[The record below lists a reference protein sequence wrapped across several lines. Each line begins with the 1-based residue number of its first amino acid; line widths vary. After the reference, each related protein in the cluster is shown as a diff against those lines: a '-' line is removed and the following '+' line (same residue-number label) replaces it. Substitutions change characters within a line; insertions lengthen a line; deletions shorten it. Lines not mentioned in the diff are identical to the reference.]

1 MEQSP
6 GGSACAEPERRV
18 QDKSPF
24 ARQGEAEG
32 TDRTSDRGPAFAN
45 AGTGR
50 RGMDCRLSPMAPR
63 VLVSEYQYYDF
74 RAIDR
79 PLTEKEMTVL
89 RSISTRAA
97 ITTTSFSN
105 HYEWGD
111 LKANPS
117 KLLEKYF
124 DAFVYFANWGTHEFY
139 IRLPQESVDYK
150 LLKAM
155 VPGETVRVRR
165 TARFVIVEFGSES
178 EWDGKDDGTAWMASL
193 MPLRSDLLRGDLRC
207 LYLGWLR
214 CAQDRGLDEDK
225 LEPPVPAGLGELSGP
240 LHALIEFLEI
250 DEDLVEVAAQA
261 SKPLTAGPS
270 RRELSAWIRDLPE
283 KDKDELLITAAVD
296 QGERWRNDLVR
307 RSRRTDLQQTSAVLA
322 ASERR
327 KAGDLLAA
335 AQTRAKERARLL
347 NEQRTAEAAKRRAED
362 LANRAWYL
370 DQLGRRQLEI
380 WKQVAAH
387 VQTRQPKDYDRAV
400 SLLTDL
406 HDLAVCRG
414 QTAGFQTALEKI
426 RQVHA
431 AKESFLRRLAKAN
444 L

>member
-1 MEQSP
+1 
-6 GGSACAEPERRV
+6 
-18 QDKSPF
+18 
-24 ARQGEAEG
+24 
-32 TDRTSDRGPAFAN
+32 
-45 AGTGR
+45 
-50 RGMDCRLSPMAPR
+50 MDCGLSPLVPR
-63 VLVSEYQYYDF
+63 FLVSEYQYYDF
-74 RAIDR
+74 RALDR
-79 PLTEKEMTVL
+79 PLTRNEMAAL

-97 ITTTSFSN
+97 ITATSFTN

-117 KLLEKYF
+117 KLLEKHF
-124 DAFVYFANWGTHEFY
+124 DAFVYVANWGTHEFY
-139 IRLPQESVDYK
+139 IRLPQGSVDYK

-155 VPGETVRVRR
+155 VPGESLRVRK
-165 TARFVIVEFGSES
+165 TATFVIVEFGFGS
-178 EWDGKDDGTAWMASL
+178 EWDGEDDGTGWMASL
-193 MPLRSDLLRGDLRC
+193 MPLRSDLLRGDFRC

-214 CAQDRGLDEDK
+214 CAQDGGLDEDK
-225 LEPPVPAGLGELSGP
+225 LEPPVPAGLKELSGP

-250 DEDLVEVAAQA
+250 DVDLVEVAGQA
-261 SKPLTAGPS
+261 SKPLAAGPS
-270 RRELSAWIRDLPE
+270 RRELSAWIRSLPE
-283 KDKDELLITAAVD
+283 KDKNELLITAALD
-296 QGERWRNDLVR
+296 QGARWRNDLVR
-307 RSRRTDLQQTSAVLA
+307 RLRRTNLQQTSDVLA

-335 AQTRAKERARLL
+335 AHVRAKERARLL
-347 NEQRTAEAAKRRAED
+347 NEQRTGEAAKRRAED
-362 LANRAWYL
+362 LANRARYL

-406 HDLAVCRG
+406 HDLSVRRG

-426 RQVHA
+426 RQIHA
-431 AKESFLRRLAKAN
+431 AKERFLRRLAKAN

>member
-1 MEQSP
+1 
-6 GGSACAEPERRV
+6 
-18 QDKSPF
+18 
-24 ARQGEAEG
+24 
-32 TDRTSDRGPAFAN
+32 
-45 AGTGR
+45 
-50 RGMDCRLSPMAPR
+50 
-63 VLVSEYQYYDF
+63 VSEYQYYDF
-74 RAIDR
+74 RALDR
-79 PLTEKEMTVL
+79 PLTRNEMAAL

-97 ITTTSFSN
+97 IIVTSFTN

-124 DAFVYFANWGTHEFY
+124 DAFVYVANWGTREFH
-139 IRLPQESVDYK
+139 IRLPQGSIDYK

-155 VPGETVRVRR
+155 VAGESLRVRK
-165 TARFVIVEFGSES
+165 TAAFVILEFALES
-178 EWDGKDDGTAWMASL
+178 EWDGEDDGTGWMASL
-193 MPLRSDLLRGDLRC
+193 MPLRSDLIRGDLRC

-214 CAQDRGLDEDK
+214 CAQDDGLDENK
-225 LEPPVPAGLGELSGP
+225 LEPPVPAGLEELSGP
-240 LHALIEFLEI
+240 LHALIEFLKI

-261 SKPLTAGPS
+261 SKPLAAGPS
-270 RRELSAWIRDLPE
+270 RRELSAWIRGLPE
-283 KDKDELLITAAVD
+283 KDNNELLITAATD
-296 QGERWRNDLVR
+296 RGERWRNDLVR
-307 RSRRTDLQQTSAVLA
+307 RFRRTNLQQASDVLA

-335 AQTRAKERARLL
+335 ARARAKERARLL
-347 NEQRTAEAAKRRAED
+347 NKQRAVESAKRTAED
-362 LANRAWYL
+362 LANRARYL
-370 DQLGRRQLEI
+370 DQLGQRQSEI

-387 VQTRQPKDYDRAV
+387 VQTRQPKDYERAV

-406 HDLAVCRG
+406 HDLAVRRG
-414 QTAGFQTALEKI
+414 QTAGFQTALRKI

>member
-1 MEQSP
+1 M
-6 GGSACAEPERRV
+6 
-18 QDKSPF
+18 
-24 ARQGEAEG
+24 
-32 TDRTSDRGPAFAN
+32 
-45 AGTGR
+45 
-50 RGMDCRLSPMAPR
+50 
-63 VLVSEYQYYDF
+63 SEYQYYDF
-74 RAIDR
+74 RALDR
-79 PLTEKEMTVL
+79 PLTRNEMAAL

-97 ITTTSFSN
+97 ITATSFTN

-124 DAFVYFANWGTHEFY
+124 DAFVYVANWGTHEFY
-139 IRLPQESVDYK
+139 IRLPHGSVDYK

-155 VPGETVRVRR
+155 VPGESLRVRK
-165 TARFVIVEFGSES
+165 TATFVIVEFGFES
-178 EWDGKDDGTAWMASL
+178 EWDGEDDGTGWMASL

-261 SKPLTAGPS
+261 SKPLAAGPS
-270 RRELSAWIRDLPE
+270 RRELSAWIRGLPE
-283 KDKDELLITAAVD
+283 KDKEELLITAAVD

-307 RSRRTDLQQTSAVLA
+307 RFRRTNLQQISDVLA

-335 AQTRAKERARLL
+335 ADARAKERARLL
-347 NEQRTAEAAKRRAED
+347 NEQHTAEAAKRKEED
-362 LANRAWYL
+362 LANRARYL

-406 HDLAVCRG
+406 HDLAVWRG
-414 QTAGFQTALEKI
+414 QTAEFQAALEKI
-426 RQVHA
+426 RQIHA
-431 AKESFLRRLAKAN
+431 AKGSFLRRLAMAN

>member
-1 MEQSP
+1 
-6 GGSACAEPERRV
+6 
-18 QDKSPF
+18 
-24 ARQGEAEG
+24 
-32 TDRTSDRGPAFAN
+32 
-45 AGTGR
+45 
-50 RGMDCRLSPMAPR
+50 
-63 VLVSEYQYYDF
+63 VSEYQYYDF

-79 PLTEKEMTVL
+79 PLTKKEMAAL
-89 RSISTRAA
+89 RSISSRAA
-97 ITTTSFSN
+97 ITATSFTN

-111 LKANPS
+111 LKADPS

-124 DAFVYFANWGTHEFY
+124 DAFVYVANWGTHEFY

-155 VPGETVRVRR
+155 VPGETVRVRK

-178 EWDGKDDGTAWMASL
+178 EWDGEDDGTGWMASL

-214 CAQDRGLDEDK
+214 SAQDGGLDEDE
-225 LEPPVPAGLGELSGP
+225 LEPPVPTGLQELSGP
-240 LHALIEFLEI
+240 LDALIEFLEI

-261 SKPLTAGPS
+261 SEPLSAGPS
-270 RRELSAWIRDLPE
+270 RKELSAWIRCLPE
-283 KDKDELLITAAVD
+283 KDKNKLLIAGAVE
-296 QGERWRNDLVR
+296 QGERWRNDLVQRFR
-307 RSRRTDLQQTSAVLA
+307 RKSLPQTSDVPAE
-322 ASERR
+322 SELR

-335 AQTRAKERARLL
+335 AHARAKEKARLL
-347 NEQRTAEAAKRRAED
+347 NEQRLAEVAKRRAED
-362 LANRAWYL
+362 EASRTRYL
-370 DQLGRRQLEI
+370 DQLGRRQPEI

-387 VQTRQPKDYDRAV
+387 IQTRQPKDYDKAV

-406 HDLAVCRG
+406 HDLAVRRS

-431 AKESFLRRLAKAN
+431 AKESLLRRLTKAN

>member
-1 MEQSP
+1 
-6 GGSACAEPERRV
+6 
-18 QDKSPF
+18 
-24 ARQGEAEG
+24 
-32 TDRTSDRGPAFAN
+32 
-45 AGTGR
+45 
-50 RGMDCRLSPMAPR
+50 
-63 VLVSEYQYYDF
+63 VSEYQYYDF

-79 PLTEKEMTVL
+79 PLTKKEMAAL

-97 ITTTSFSN
+97 ITTTSFTN

-124 DAFVYFANWGTHEFY
+124 DAFVYVANWGTHEFY

-150 LLKAM
+150 LLLKAM
-155 VPGETVRVRR
+155 IPSETVRVRR

-178 EWDGKDDGTAWMASL
+178 EWDGEDDGTGWMASL

-214 CAQDRGLDEDK
+214 SAQDGGLDEDE
-225 LEPPVPAGLGELSGP
+225 LEPPVPTGLQELSGP
-240 LHALIEFLEI
+240 LDALIEFLEI

-261 SKPLTAGPS
+261 SGPLAAGPS
-270 RRELSAWIRDLPE
+270 RKELSAWIRGLPE
-283 KDKDELLITAAVD
+283 KDKNELLIAAVVE
-296 QGERWRNDLVR
+296 QGERWRNDFMR
-307 RSRRTDLQQTSAVLA
+307 RFRRTDLQQPSDVSFT
-322 ASERR
+322 SERR
-327 KAGDLLAA
+327 KAGNLLAA
-335 AQTRAKERARLL
+335 AHARAKKRARLL
-347 NEQRTAEAAKRRAED
+347 NEQRIAEAAKRRAEEEVS
-362 LANRAWYL
+362 RTRYL
-370 DQLGRRQLEI
+370 NQLRRRQPEI

-387 VQTRQPKDYDRAV
+387 IQMRQPKDYDKAV

-414 QTAGFQTALEKI
+414 QTEAFQTALEKI

-431 AKESFLRRLAKAN
+431 AKENLLRRLAKAN

>member
-1 MEQSP
+1 M
-6 GGSACAEPERRV
+6 
-18 QDKSPF
+18 
-24 ARQGEAEG
+24 
-32 TDRTSDRGPAFAN
+32 
-45 AGTGR
+45 
-50 RGMDCRLSPMAPR
+50 
-63 VLVSEYQYYDF
+63 SEYQFYDF
-74 RAIDR
+74 RALDR
-79 PLTEKEMTVL
+79 PLTRNEMAAL
-89 RSISTRAA
+89 RSISSRAA
-97 ITTTSFSN
+97 ITATSFTN

-124 DAFVYFANWGTHEFY
+124 DAFVYLANWGTHEFC
-139 IRLPQESVDYK
+139 IRLPQGSVDYK
-150 LLKAM
+150 LLHAM
-155 VPGETVRVRR
+155 VPGKSLRVRK
-165 TARFVIVEFGSES
+165 TATFVIVEFALVS
-178 EWDGKDDGTAWMASL
+178 EWNGEDDGTGWMASL

-214 CAQDRGLDEDK
+214 CVQDGGLDEDK
-225 LEPPVPAGLGELSGP
+225 LEPPVPTGLKALSGP

-261 SKPLTAGPS
+261 SKPLAAGPS
-270 RRELSAWIRDLPE
+270 RRELSAWIRGLPE
-283 KDKDELLITAAVD
+283 KDKNELLITAAAD
-296 QGERWRNDLVR
+296 RGERWRNALVQR
-307 RSRRTDLQQTSAVLA
+307 FRRTNLRQTSAVLA
-322 ASERR
+322 AGGRR

-335 AQTRAKERARLL
+335 AHARAKERARLL
-347 NEQRTAEAAKRRAED
+347 NDQRTADAAKRRAED
-362 LANRAWYL
+362 LANRARYL
-370 DQLGRRQLEI
+370 DQLGRRQPEI

-414 QTAGFQTALEKI
+414 QTAGFQTALEEI

-431 AKESFLRRLAKAN
+431 AKESFLRRLTKAN

>member
-1 MEQSP
+1 M
-6 GGSACAEPERRV
+6 
-18 QDKSPF
+18 
-24 ARQGEAEG
+24 
-32 TDRTSDRGPAFAN
+32 
-45 AGTGR
+45 
-50 RGMDCRLSPMAPR
+50 
-63 VLVSEYQYYDF
+63 SEYQFYDF
-74 RAIDR
+74 RALDR
-79 PLTEKEMTVL
+79 PLTRNEMAAL

-97 ITTTSFSN
+97 ITATSFTN

-124 DAFVYFANWGTHEFY
+124 DASVYVANWGTHEFC
-139 IRLPQESVDYK
+139 IRLPQGSVDYK
-150 LLKAM
+150 LLHAM
-155 VPGETVRVRR
+155 APGKSLRVRK
-165 TARFVIVEFGSES
+165 TATFVIVEFGFES
-178 EWDGKDDGTAWMASL
+178 EWDGEDDGTGWMASL

-261 SKPLTAGPS
+261 SKPLAAGPS
-270 RRELSAWIRDLPE
+270 RRELSAWIRGLPE
-283 KDKDELLITAAVD
+283 KDKEELLITAAVD

-307 RSRRTDLQQTSAVLA
+307 RFRRTNLQQISDVLA

-335 AQTRAKERARLL
+335 ADARAKERARLL
-347 NEQRTAEAAKRRAED
+347 NEQHTAEAAKRKEED
-362 LANRAWYL
+362 LANRARYL

-406 HDLAVCRG
+406 HDLAVWRG
-414 QTAGFQTALEKI
+414 QTAEFQTALEKI
-426 RQVHA
+426 RQIHA
-431 AKESFLRRLAKAN
+431 AKGSFLRRLAMAN